1 MVKNRAILSG
11 MRTKQPHQE
20 LSLEALQ
27 LVAERFRVLAE
38 PLRLRILQLLR
49 TGEKNVTELTTQL
62 ATTQP
67 NASKHLRL
75 LQEAGF
81 IGRRQAGTSVY
92 YSVIDP
98 TVFELCDVV
107 CTSLYER
114 MAAHARVLQQ
124 PAANASSRGRKRAAT
139 GI

>member
-1 MVKNRAILSG
+1 
-11 MRTKQPHQE
+11 MRTKPAHAD
-20 LSLEALQ
+20 LAPEALQ

-38 PLRLRILQLLR
+38 PQRLRILQILR
-49 TGEKNVTELTTQL
+49 NGEQNVTELTTNL

-92 YSVIDP
+92 YFVTDP
-98 TVFELCDVV
+98 SVFELCDVV

-139 GI
+139 GIKS

>member
-1 MVKNRAILSG
+1 MKN
-11 MRTKQPHQE
+11 E
-20 LSLEALQ
+20 LTPAALL

-38 PLRLRILQLLR
+38 MQRLRILQILR
-49 TGEKNVTELTTQL
+49 NGERNVTELTAQL

-75 LQEAGF
+75 LQAAGF

-92 YSVIDP
+92 YFVTDP
-98 TVFELCDVV
+98 TVFKLCDVV

-114 MAAHARVLQQ
+114 MSSHARTLRK
-124 PAANASSRGRKRAAT
+124 PAAAASMRNRRKTKRKTA
-139 GI
+139 

>member
-1 MVKNRAILSG
+1 
-11 MRTKQPHQE
+11 MRTKPAHPD
-20 LSLEALQ
+20 LSPEALH

-38 PLRLRILQLLR
+38 PQRLRILQVLR
-49 TGEKNVTELTTQL
+49 NGEQNVTGLTTAL

-81 IGRRQAGTSVY
+81 IGRKQAGTSVY
-92 YSVIDP
+92 YFVTDP
-98 TVFELCDVV
+98 SVFELCDVV

-114 MAAHARVLQQ
+114 MAAHARALQQ
-124 PAANASSRGRKRAAT
+124 PAANATSSGRKRTVT
-139 GI
+139 GNK